1 MFTTLLSTCLAT
13 WRAAK
18 QCRQGD
24 FRICPPSL
32 LSLSPP
38 SSLSPFSFFLFNCFG
53 QRCENTAG
61 LGAKQCR
68 QGDFRICPPSL
79 LSSLSL
85 LLLLLSLLFP
95 SFFLIVLANV
105 VKTPPVSALSNAV
118 RAIFEFALR
127 VSSLLSLSPPSSLSP
142 FSFFLFNCFGQRC

>member
-1 MFTTLLSTCLAT
+1 MGSLRTC
-13 WRAAK
+13 WRADVPRSSWAWDLYIFVHPICTWG
-18 QCRQGD
+18 CRK
-24 FRICPPSL
+24 PPVSALSNAVRAIFEFALRVSSL

-85 LLLLLSLLFP
+85 SSFFSL
-95 SFFLIVLANV
+95 SFFL
-105 VKTPPVSALSNAV
+105 LS
-118 RAIFEFALR
+118 F
-127 VSSLLSLSPPSSLSP
+127 
-142 FSFFLFNCFGQRC
+142 

>member
-1 MFTTLLSTCLAT
+1 MGGRFSNL
-13 WRAAK
+13 
-18 QCRQGD
+18 
-24 FRICPPSL
+24 PSVSPL
-32 LSLSPP
+32 FSLS
-38 SSLSPFSFFLFNCFG
+38 
-53 QRCENTAG
+53 
-61 LGAKQCR
+61 
-68 QGDFRICPPSL
+68 
-79 LSSLSL
+79 

-142 FSFFLFNCFGQRC
+142 FSFFLFNCFGQRCENTAGLGAKQCRQGDFRICPPSLLSSLSLSSFSSSSSC